1 LQAENIV
8 LLNVDLIIPNPN
20 QPRKSFNDESIR
32 ELALSI
38 KEYGILNPILVRQKG
53 NLYEI
58 IAGERRFRAAKTIGL
73 TEVPVII
80 KNIDENKL
88 TEIAL
93 IENLQRENLTPIE
106 EAKTYENILKNTNTT
121 EQHLSELIGKS
132 QPFISNKLRLL
143 KLPEEIQMALNNR
156 KISEKHARSLLTL
169 NDKSIQ
175 LELLNKIIDEKI
187 SVKELDNLINNQKE
201 EKESD
206 NMNNGNFFP
215 NNNTFEQ
222 NNTMSLNQ
230 MNMQTMGGTMVAP
243 PTQNVQPPVEPIIQ
257 PQMVSNSTMDSASPI
272 INSPLPQVEIQNM
285 ENTPQIENPIM
296 PNLNNNVESPIP
308 EFGLNNIGIGTV
320 PANSENI
327 TPAVENILPSTP
339 ETSNTDQNISSVNI
353 PLFGETNQNAMGTTS
368 SPAVTE
374 STPIPANNAS
384 PTPQIQETPLF
395 NQELNN
401 SISQPNLNES
411 FYEVPVNVSPV
422 IESPQEDQFTKISQL
437 LSSNNIEYKAYSNE
451 TGHCIIIEF

>member
-1 LQAENIV
+1 MQSENIV
-8 LLNVDLIIPNPN
+8 LLSIDLIVPNPN
-20 QPRKSFNDESIR
+20 QPRKNFNDESIK
-32 ELALSI
+32 ELASSI
-38 KEYGILNPILVRQKG
+38 KAYGILNPILVRKKE
-53 NLYEI
+53 NFYEI
-58 IAGERRFRAAKTIGL
+58 IAGERRYRAAKTIGL
-73 TEVPVII
+73 NEVPVII
-80 KNIDENKL
+80 KNIDESKL

-143 KLPEEIQMALNNR
+143 KLPEEIQIALNNK

-169 NDKSIQ
+169 NDKSKQI
-175 LELLNKIIDEKI
+175 ELLTKIIDEKI

-215 NNNTFEQ
+215 NNNINEQ

-230 MNMQTMGGTMVAP
+230 MNMQTIGATVATP
-243 PTQNVQPPVEPIIQ
+243 VTQNVQPTIEPINQ
-257 PQMVSNSTMDSASPI
+257 PQMASTSIMESTTPI
-272 INSPLPQVEIQNM
+272 INNPLPQVEIQNM
-285 ENTPQIENPIM
+285 ENTPQVENTMM
-296 PNLNNNVESPIP
+296 PDLNNNSASPIP
-308 EFGLNNIGIGTV
+308 EFGVNNNMVIGSTPMV
-320 PANSENI
+320 SENI
-327 TPAVENILPSTP
+327 PTTVESILPSTP
-339 ETSNTDQNISSVNI
+339 ETSNQTPDVSAVNI
-353 PLFGETNQNAMGTTS
+353 PLFGEEMSNTMATTS
-368 SPAVTE
+368 TE
-374 STPIPANNAS
+374 STTTPVVNES
-384 PTPQIQETPLF
+384 TTPQIQETPLF

-401 SISQPNLNES
+401 TISQPNLNES

-422 IESPQEDQFTKISQL
+422 IESPQEDQFTRISQL

-451 TGHCIIIEF
+451 TGHCIIIEL